1 MTTPAT
7 PAAAVP
13 AATPA
18 AAAPA
23 IDSLLPEPAAPAAT
37 PAPAAPATPAAPAAV
52 APATPAAT
60 PPAPAATPPADPP
73 KWFYGDGTPGKG
85 EPPAWYL
92 ADKYKT
98 VEAQAQAYPELAKR
112 FGAFVG
118 APKEGYK
125 LELPADLGVTAE
137 FEADNPLLTEFRE
150 WAQGAQ
156 LSQQGFSQV
165 LGMLAKYEAAQ
176 QPDMAQIKTEIGE
189 RADER
194 LTAVAQWG
202 KANLEPAVYNEL
214 RTAMSGANAAIVFKA
229 VEAIVNKTR
238 QPATPKP
245 GDDVVAAQLQ
255 GEAAIKAK
263 MAERDAS
270 GQLKFM
276 TDPVFRN
283 QVEQQLV
290 ALERAKQPAVTV

>member
-7 PAAAVP
+7 PAAAAP

-23 IDSLLPEPAAPAAT
+23 IDSLLPEPS
-37 PAPAAPATPAAPAAV
+37 APAAPATPATPAV
-52 APATPAAT
+52 PATPAA
-60 PPAPAATPPADPP
+60 PAATTPAVPPADEPA

-112 FGAFVG
+112 FGSFVG

-125 LELPADLGVTAE
+125 LELPADIGVTAE
-137 FEADNPLLTEFRE
+137 FETDNPLLKEFRE

-156 LSQQGFSQV
+156 LNQQGFSQV

-176 QPDMAQIKTEIGE
+176 QPDLAQIKTEIGE
-189 RADER
+189 NADSR
-194 LTAVAQWG
+194 LAAVAQWG
-202 KANLEPAVYNEL
+202 KANLEPAVYQDL
-214 RTAMSGANAAIVFKA
+214 RAAISGTNAAIVFKA
-229 VEAIVNKTR
+229 VEALVNKTR

-245 GDDVVAAQLQ
+245 GVDVAAAQVQ
-255 GEAAIKAK
+255 GEAAVKAK
-263 MAERDAS
+263 MAERDAN

-276 TDPVFRN
+276 TDPIFRN

-290 ALERAKQPAVTV
+290 ALEKAKQPAVSV